1 MDFIQIS
8 GTECDG
14 IWGEIVE
21 MGGKRGTGKGYV
33 RLRKMSIQAGFLHIE
48 IYNNKGVEDN

>member
-8 GTECDG
+8 GTKCDG

-21 MGGKRGTGKGYV
+21 MRGKRETGKGYV
-33 RLRKMSIQAGFLHIE
+33 RLRKMGIQAGFLHTE
-48 IYNNKGVEDN
+48 IYYNKGAEDN